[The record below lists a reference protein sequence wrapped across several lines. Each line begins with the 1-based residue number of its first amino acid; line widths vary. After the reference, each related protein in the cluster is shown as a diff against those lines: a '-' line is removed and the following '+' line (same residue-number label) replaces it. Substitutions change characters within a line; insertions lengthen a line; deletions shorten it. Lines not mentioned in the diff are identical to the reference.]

1 VKRITLTAVLII
13 LVFSACTAR
22 SRDQVPTS
30 KGAPAPG
37 QDVFPVIASSEIVVG
52 DNRLQIGL
60 IDTND
65 APVRSPKTA
74 LQVAFVGPDVQE
86 PSSETTMSFLWT
98 IKPVQGLWVGEA
110 TFDRPGEWEAVINVR
125 GGGYDANVRTTF
137 EVKKEA
143 TTPQIG
149 EKAPAVDTPT
159 ISDVDD
165 LSQITTDA
173 DPDRRFYEMSIAE
186 ALKAGKLT
194 VIVFATPKF
203 CTSQV
208 CGPTLTIVKDIA
220 KDFPRVNY
228 VHVEPYDLD
237 KVPEQ
242 LEPVPSVLAWGLP
255 SEPWVFVTDTTG
267 RVAAK
272 YEGSVAPSEL
282 SALLRSL

>member
-1 VKRITLTAVLII
+1 MKRITLTAVLII